1 VPPPT
6 LAGAKTHR
14 LVALDALRAVA
25 VLLVLG
31 RHVPPSDLD
40 LPLGLNAMFRYW
52 HRIGWI
58 GVDLFF
64 VLSGFLVAGLLFS
77 EHARHGR
84 IRPLRFLARRGFKI
98 YPGFYFLL
106 GLTWLW
112 AHRRVAGGRFLAEV
126 FFVQNY
132 LPAVWNHTW
141 SLAVEEHFYLGLTLL
156 LWSSARGRE
165 GARAFRGLPGLCA
178 ILLALVLA
186 LRVGAFAPL
195 ARGSLQL
202 PTHFRIDALLF
213 GALLSYGWIFHR
225 ERLAGSVHRF
235 RWAIGC
241 ASVLLLL
248 PCLLLP
254 DDGFAVNTIGLT
266 TNYLGFGGLVIL
278 TVASTARGAAPLG
291 RALAPLAPI
300 GFYSYSIYLWHMP
313 VALMVQS
320 LAPGHYG
327 RSVEVVAYLAGSLG
341 VGILAA
347 RAIEIPLL
355 RLRDRIIP
363 SATVSST

>member
-1 VPPPT
+1 MARLRY
-6 LAGAKTHR
+6 LADTSVFSRLAKAS
-14 LVALDALRAVA
+14 V
-25 VLLVLG
+25 
-31 RHVPPSDLD
+31 
-40 LPLGLNAMFRYW
+40 
-52 HRIGWI
+52 
-58 GVDLFF
+58 
-64 VLSGFLVAGLLFS
+64 
-77 EHARHGR
+77 
-84 IRPLRFLARRGFKI
+84 
-98 YPGFYFLL
+98 
-106 GLTWLW
+106 
-112 AHRRVAGGRFLAEV
+112 
-126 FFVQNY
+126 
-132 LPAVWNHTW
+132 
-141 SLAVEEHFYLGLTLL
+141 
-156 LWSSARGRE
+156 
-165 GARAFRGLPGLCA
+165 
-178 ILLALVLA
+178 
-186 LRVGAFAPL
+186 VGAFAPL

-241 ASVLLLL
+241 GSVLLLL

-347 RAIEIPLL
+347 RAI
-355 RLRDRIIP
+355 
-363 SATVSST
+363 